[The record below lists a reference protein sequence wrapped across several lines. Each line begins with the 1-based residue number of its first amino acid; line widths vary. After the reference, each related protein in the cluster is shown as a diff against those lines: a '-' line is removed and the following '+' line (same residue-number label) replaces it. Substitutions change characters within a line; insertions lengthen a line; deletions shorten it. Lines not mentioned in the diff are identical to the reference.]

1 MDSLHG
7 FFTTSKR
14 AWQCKTSAIG
24 ERKNAVK
31 SSVSPSRIAH
41 ARREL
46 ETGHYEA
53 VLEDAQI
60 PTRLRVADLH
70 IGGNKP
76 RHDRSARSDALGESS

>member
-1 MDSLHG
+1 MAEQDQRYWRAE
-7 FFTTSKR
+7 KR
-14 AWQCKTSAIG
+14 REKQRVAKQNRA
-24 ERKNAVK
+24 R
-31 SSVSPSRIAH
+31 